1 MITDYDDG
9 EGIIKPEM
17 SFSFSG
23 VKADVCLIIF
33 SHEIYEH
40 LLSTFE
46 CTSSGFMTNANG
58 RIEIFSFIY
67 KGKRIAFYLSYISST
82 CSSFLMEE
90 SHVIT
95 GAEKYIV
102 FGSCGVLGGDAAKG
116 KFIVP
121 TSAYR
126 DEGMSYH
133 YLEPSDYVEMRN
145 HSVVSEF
152 FRMNRVPYIEGR
164 TWTTDAFYRETK
176 NKIEKRKAE
185 GCIAVEME
193 CAGLEAVSRFYGIDL
208 YAFLVPG
215 DEVAADEWRERENLS
230 LANHSLDKL
239 YLALQLAV
247 SLC

>member
-1 MITDYDDG
+1 MITDYDGG
-9 EGIIKPEM
+9 EGIIKPQM

-40 LLSTFE
+40 ILSTFE

-95 GAEKYIV
+95 GADRYIV
-102 FGSCGVLGGDAAKG
+102 FGSCGVLENEAAKG
-116 KFIVP
+116 RFIVP

-152 FRMNRVPYIEGR
+152 FRKNRVPYIEGR

-176 NKIEKRKAE
+176 NKMEKRKAE

-193 CAGLEAVSRFYGIDL
+193 CAGLEAVSRFYGIEL

-215 DEVAADEWRERENLS
+215 DEVATDEWREKENLTR
-230 LANHSLDKL
+230 ANHSLDKL

>member
-1 MITDYDDG
+1 MITDYDGG

-40 LLSTFE
+40 ILSTFN
-46 CTSSGFMTNANG
+46 CTSTGFMTNVNG
-58 RIEIFSFIY
+58 RIEIFTFLY
-67 KGKRIAFYLSYISST
+67 NERRIAFYLSYISST

-102 FGSCGVLGGDAAKG
+102 FGSCGVLDKENVKG
-116 KFIVP
+116 RIIVP
-121 TSAYR
+121 TLAYR

-133 YLEPSDYVEMRN
+133 YLEPSDYVELRN
-145 HSVVSEF
+145 HSAVSAFLAKE
-152 FRMNRVPYIEGR
+152 RIPYIEGR
-164 TWTTDAFYRETK
+164 TWTTDAFYRETER
-176 NKIEKRKAE
+176 KIEKRRSE

-208 YAFLVPG
+208 YAFLVGG
-215 DEVAADEWRERENLS
+215 DEVELDGWKERNKLPQS
-230 LANHSLDKL
+230 NHSLDKL
-239 YLALQLAV
+239 YIALKLTDEI
-247 SLC
+247 C

>member
-1 MITDYDDG
+1 MITDYDGSD
-9 EGIIKPEM
+9 GIIKPEM

-33 SHEIYEH
+33 SHEIHDY

-46 CTSSGFMTNANG
+46 CTSLGSMTNANG
-58 RIEIFSFIY
+58 RIGIYSFLY

-82 CSSFLMEE
+82 CSSFLLEE

-95 GAEKYIV
+95 GAERYIV
-102 FGSCGVLGGDAAKG
+102 FGSCGVLEREKAEGR
-116 KFIVP
+116 FIVP

-145 HSVVSEF
+145 HSVVSSF
-152 FRMNRVPYIEGR
+152 FLKNGIPYVEGR

-176 NKIEKRKAE
+176 NKIEKRRSE
-185 GCIAVEME
+185 GCICVEME
-193 CAGLEAVSRFYGIDL
+193 CAGLEAVSRFYGIEL

-215 DEVAADEWRERENLS
+215 DEVALDEWRARENLGT
-230 LANHSLDKL
+230 ANHSLDKL
-239 YLALQLAV
+239 YAALLLAV
-247 SLC
+247 ALC